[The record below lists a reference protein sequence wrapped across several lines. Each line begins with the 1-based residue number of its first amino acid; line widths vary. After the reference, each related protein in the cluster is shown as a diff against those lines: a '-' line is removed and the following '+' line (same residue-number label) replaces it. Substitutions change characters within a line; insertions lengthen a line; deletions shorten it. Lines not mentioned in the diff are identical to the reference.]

1 MSGFW
6 RDVRHAAR
14 ALRKNPGF
22 ALVVVLTLGLGIGAN
37 AAIFSLMDQVLL
49 RRLPVRSPGEL
60 ILLNGP
66 GAFQGRTFNAMTFSY
81 PMYKD
86 FRDGNEVFTGLM
98 ARFPMAMTIVWQGQ
112 AERVSGD
119 LVSGNYFEVLG
130 VRPAAGR
137 LFNAADDRTPG
148 AHPVAVLSHGFWTR
162 RFGGDPSVLG
172 QTLVVNGH
180 PLTVVGVSGR
190 GFQGLDV
197 GNSSDVMVPMMM
209 KPQMTPSWN
218 DLDNRRSRW
227 LNVIGRLK
235 PGVTADQAKVQLD
248 VLYRQIN
255 EQEVQQIPN
264 ASESFRKRFVDKRLE
279 VLPAG
284 RGLSDLRQQFSTA
297 LVVLM
302 CMVGVVLLIACANVA
317 NLLLARATSR
327 QKEIALRLALGAGR
341 GRLVRQQLAESLL
354 LATSGAI
361 VGLVLARW
369 TGSLLLAALPGT
381 RAGQSLSAAADWRV
395 VAFTLLLALVT
406 ALAFGIVPALH
417 ATRSAVT
424 SALKEEAG
432 SVAGGGRQAR
442 LRRGLVVGQV
452 ALSMLLLAGAG
463 LFARSLY
470 NLRTLDPGFEVE
482 SLLTFSID
490 PSLSGYTEDRTLSLY
505 ERMEQE
511 LAAVPG
517 VRGVSGSVMG
527 ALTGNGWSMTV
538 RVDGYAQKEG
548 EDMNPGVDAVGPR
561 YFETMGIPLAS
572 GREFTEKDTRGAPRV
587 AIINETMAKY
597 FFNGTNPLGRR
608 FGFGRDA
615 ASTIEIVGV
624 AKDVRSQGLRD
635 VPPRFIYVP
644 YRQSD
649 ELTSLTFYVRAVGD
663 PGAAVGLLRQAVQR
677 LDPNLPL
684 YDVRTMTAQVGE
696 SLFVERMVAALSV
709 AFGALATLLAAVGLY
724 GVMSYAV
731 ARRTREIGIRMAL
744 GAERGRVLWLVLREV
759 AMLAGVGVVAGLV
772 GAFYLTR
779 RVESQLFGLSPNDP
793 ATLVGAVL
801 LLLAVALL
809 AGFVP
814 ARRATTIDPMVALR
828 TE

>member
-1 MSGFW
+1 
-6 RDVRHAAR
+6 
-14 ALRKNPGF
+14 
-22 ALVVVLTLGLGIGAN
+22 
-37 AAIFSLMDQVLL
+37 
-49 RRLPVRSPGEL
+49 
-60 ILLNGP
+60 
-66 GAFQGRTFNAMTFSY
+66 
-81 PMYKD
+81 
-86 FRDGNEVFTGLM
+86 
-98 ARFPMAMTIVWQGQ
+98 
-112 AERVSGD
+112 
-119 LVSGNYFEVLG
+119 
-130 VRPAAGR
+130 
-137 LFNAADDRTPG
+137 
-148 AHPVAVLSHGFWTR
+148 
-162 RFGGDPSVLG
+162 
-172 QTLVVNGH
+172 
-180 PLTVVGVSGR
+180 
-190 GFQGLDV
+190 
-197 GNSSDVMVPMMM
+197 
-209 KPQMTPSWN
+209 
-218 DLDNRRSRW
+218 
-227 LNVIGRLK
+227 
-235 PGVTADQAKVQLD
+235 
-248 VLYRQIN
+248 
-255 EQEVQQIPN
+255 
-264 ASESFRKRFVDKRLE
+264 
-279 VLPAG
+279 
-284 RGLSDLRQQFSTA
+284 
-297 LVVLM
+297 
-302 CMVGVVLLIACANVA
+302 
-317 NLLLARATSR
+317 
-327 QKEIALRLALGAGR
+327 
-341 GRLVRQQLAESLL
+341 
-354 LATSGAI
+354 
-361 VGLVLARW
+361 
-369 TGSLLLAALPGT
+369 
-381 RAGQSLSAAADWRV
+381 
-395 VAFTLLLALVT
+395 
-406 ALAFGIVPALH
+406 
-417 ATRSAVT
+417 VT
-424 SALKEEAG
+424 SALKEEGG

-452 ALSMLLLAGAG
+452 ALSMLLLAGAV

-561 YFETMGIPLAS
+561 YFETMGIPLVS

-597 FFNGTNPLGRR
+597 FFDGTNPLGRR
-608 FGFGRDA
+608 FGFGRDSA
-615 ASTIEIVGV
+615 NAIEIVGV

-649 ELTSLTFYVRAVGD
+649 ELTSLTFYARAVGD
-663 PGAAVGLLRQAVQR
+663 PGAAVGQLRQAGQR
-677 LDPNLPL
+677 LDPNQPH

-759 AMLAGVGVVAGLV
+759 AMLAGVGVVAGLF

-779 RVESQLFGLSPNDP
+779 QVESQLFGLSPNDP